1 MEGWEPAP
9 RESSVTGLR
18 LSIEEGSDS
27 EEPAVSDF
35 LTWEM
40 PSTLRSLNGL
50 VQRARSAHFL
60 LRSF

>member
-1 MEGWEPAP
+1 MEGCEPAP
-9 RESSVTGLR
+9 RESSMTGFR
-18 LSIEEGSDS
+18 LSIEKGSDS
-27 EEPAVSDF
+27 AEPAVSGF

-60 LRSF
+60 LKSF